1 MENQFK
7 LHYLYGE
14 TVPPIL
20 SLDIKYGFG
29 VDVKPG
35 FGGKKPIIEK
45 DNNGN
50 EYIIGSIYP
59 GPGLIFD
66 PHWKVLDMNINDIK
80 TAYPRHYSY
89 FKMNDK
95 SVAIYMPDN
104 DINSASYIYSTL
116 FRTELDR
123 IEQKR
128 LDEGT
133 FRQKQKYE
141 QELKDYKEMEKNKQI
156 KLNEE
161 KDFLK
166 NLQNQLKKL
175 QQNKDRTLRSL
186 KRQHGDQAEEIY
198 NKDNVMILKAI
209 TELNSTILIIERN
222 ISTIEN
228 DLKIIKYNITN
239 LKQYIR

>member
-14 TVPPIL
+14 DVPPVLIVNAP
-20 SLDIKYGFG
+20 S
-29 VDVKPG
+29 G
-35 FGGKKPIIEK
+35 FGGQSIIDK
-45 DNNGN
+45 DNYNN
-50 EYIIGSIYP
+50 QYIVGSVYP

-66 PHWKVLDMNINDIK
+66 PHWKVFKNMDINVSK
-80 TAYPRHYSY
+80 TGLPRHYSY
-89 FKMNDK
+89 FPMKNN